1 MRNKNI
7 CSLLLQ
13 PTSTYIHCP
22 GGSSRGDCLA
32 ALTKNWIISVL
43 FDKGSDGN
51 VVSREFTFRK
61 LQPAVNFLVPHRTE
75 NSKLKVNPQLSKTD
89 SSGVCEGS
97 RRRRRGYFLYLSFYY
112 LALLFL
118 KITLLHKPRPG
129 FIKIPRHLGEGYLNE
144 GHSYN

>member
-1 MRNKNI
+1 MRNENI

-13 PTSTYIHCP
+13 PTSTHIHCS

-32 ALTKNWIISVL
+32 ALKNWIISVL

-118 KITLLHKPRPG
+118 KITLLRTLVQASSRHKNSSTSG
-129 FIKIPRHLGEGYLNE
+129 NQIFE
-144 GHSYN
+144 

>member
-1 MRNKNI
+1 M
-7 CSLLLQ
+7 
-13 PTSTYIHCP
+13 
-22 GGSSRGDCLA
+22 
-32 ALTKNWIISVL
+32 L

-97 RRRRRGYFLYLSFYY
+97 RRRRRRGYFLYLSFYY

-118 KITLLHKPRPG
+118 KITLLRTLVQASSLHKNSSTSG
-129 FIKIPRHLGEGYLNE
+129 NQIFE
-144 GHSYN
+144 